1 MRLSPSHTRNAR
13 LNHRRLSNAQTGGPS
28 SDGQVVVSGD
38 QRRYVEEY
46 ALPYIK
52 TNLCA
57 FRASGNNSLAIN
69 WKSLGDEV
77 SITQEKN
84 TRS

>member
-38 QRRYVEEY
+38 QRRYVEDNK
-46 ALPYIK
+46 L
-52 TNLCA
+52 
-57 FRASGNNSLAIN
+57 